1 MEIINQLSM
10 MKIKIFFLYFN
21 IEFNTILKS
30 YNYIIFWLM
39 LIEFK
44 NINSDLNISKIN
56 IIINNIN
63 NFIILNYEF

>member
-21 IEFNTILKS
+21 MEFNTKLKS

-39 LIEFK
+39 LIEFR

-63 NFIILNYEF
+63 NSIFI

>member
-21 IEFNTILKS
+21 MEFNTKLKS
-30 YNYIIFWLM
+30 FNYIIFWLI
-39 LIEFK
+39 LIEFRK
-44 NINSDLNISKIN
+44 INSDLNISKIN

-63 NFIILNYEF
+63 NSIFI

>member
-21 IEFNTILKS
+21 MESNIKLKS

-39 LIEFK
+39 LIEFR

-63 NFIILNYEF
+63 NSIFI

>member
-1 MEIINQLSM
+1 MEIINQLSV

-63 NFIILNYEF
+63 NSIFI